1 MAEKPTPKER
11 QRVVKL
17 RQLIDY
23 HRYQYHVL
31 DQPEIADAAYDSLL
45 RELSALEERYPDL
58 VTPDSPTQRVGA
70 EPLKQFNKFT
80 HPQRMLSFNDAFNQ
94 LEMEE
99 WLDRMARVL
108 SETLPESGPARLSF
122 SEKKLGGFY
131 CELKID
137 GLAIELIYWSGLLVT
152 GATRG
157 DGLVGEEVTQ
167 NLKTIR
173 AIPLHLEI
181 GKLVPSESRDWKLE
195 ISEPL
200 VVRGEVF
207 INKKDFLRINQEQAV
222 LGQAVY
228 ANPRNL
234 AAGSVR
240 QLDPK
245 ITASRRLDSFIY
257 ALPTDLGQTTHEQEH
272 AILKQ
277 LGFKTNPHNR
287 FCKDLA
293 AVQEFR
299 DYWEREREKLPYE
312 IDGIVVTVNNNQV
325 WQKLGVVGRAPR
337 GGIAYKFA
345 PREATTQVEDIIV
358 GVGRTGVLTPVAILK
373 PVLIGGTMVAR
384 ATLHNEDEIER
395 LGLKIGDTVIV
406 GRAGDVIPDV
416 KRVLIE
422 LRTGKEK
429 KFHFPAR
436 CPACR
441 EPVER
446 FVGMAAYRCIN
457 RECPAI
463 KREAIYHLVAKGAFD
478 VDGLGPKI
486 IDQLMDSG
494 LIRDGADLFALGE
507 ADLLNLERF
516 AEKSAS
522 NTVKA
527 LAASK
532 TITLPRFIYALGIP
546 NVGEETANALA
557 EHFTNLDKLAQA
569 DVEELQKVG
578 DVGLVV
584 ARGIIEWF
592 TLPTH
597 QTLLVKFTKLGVKVL
612 PFSSSRVSNK
622 LVGKTF
628 VFTGTLEKF
637 SREQAE
643 ALVRRNGGGVSS
655 SVSRETSYV
664 VAGDESGSKY
674 EKAEKL
680 GVKIINE
687 EEFVGLVGSLV

>member
-1 MAEKPTPKER
+1 MMAIAETTAR
-11 QRVVKL
+11 QRATKL
-17 RQLIDY
+17 RELIDH

-45 RELSALEERYPDL
+45 RELASLEQLYPIL

-94 LEMEE
+94 AEMEE
-99 WLDRMARVL
+99 WLERMARVL
-108 SETLPESGPARLSF
+108 GEALPASGPVRQSF

-137 GLAIELIYWSGLLVT
+137 GLAIELIYRDGLLVT

-167 NLKTIR
+167 NLRTIG
-173 AIPLHLEI
+173 AIPLRVQNEKY
-181 GKLVPSESRDWKLE
+181 KLKND
-195 ISEPL
+195 L

-207 INKKDFLRINQEQAV
+207 INKKDFLRINQEQAAR
-222 LGQAVY
+222 GEAVY

-245 ITASRRLDSFIY
+245 VTAVRRLDSFAY
-257 ALPTDLGQTTHEQEH
+257 ALATDLGQALHEEEH
-272 AILKQ
+272 TLLKE

-287 FCKDLA
+287 FCKNLEE
-293 AVQEFR
+293 VQAFR
-299 DYWEREREKLPYE
+299 DHWEKAREKLPYE
-312 IDGIVVTVNNNQV
+312 IDGIVVMVNNNQT

-337 GGIAYKFA
+337 GGVAYKFA
-345 PREATTQVEDIIV
+345 PREATTQVEDVIV
-358 GVGRTGVLTPVAILK
+358 GVGRTGVLTPVAVLK
-373 PVLIGGTMVAR
+373 PVSIGGTVVAR
-384 ATLHNEDEIER
+384 ATLHNEDEIAR

-416 KRVLIE
+416 KRVLTE

-429 KFHFPAR
+429 AFHFPKR

-446 FVGMAAYRCIN
+446 SVGAAAYRCVN
-457 RECPAI
+457 KNCPAI
-463 KREAIYHLVAKGAFD
+463 KREAIYHLVGKGAFD
-478 VDGLGPKI
+478 IDGLGPKI

-494 LIRDGADLFALGE
+494 LIRDAADLFALTE
-507 ADLLNLERF
+507 NDLLNLERF

-522 NTVKA
+522 NTVAA
-527 LAASK
+527 LAAGKNIS
-532 TITLPRFIYALGIP
+532 LPRFIYALGIP
-546 NVGEETANALA
+546 NVGEQTANDLA
-557 EHFTNLDKLAQA
+557 EHFGDLDKLAEA
-569 DVEELQKVG
+569 NVEELQTIR
-578 DVGLVV
+578 DVGTVV
-584 ARGIIEWF
+584 AKSIVDWF
-592 TLPTH
+592 AASAH
-597 QTLLVKFTKLGVKVL
+597 QALLVKFKKLGIRIQ
-612 PFSSSRVSNK
+612 PFSSSRNSGK
-622 LVGKTF
+622 LAGKTF

-643 ALVRRNGGGVSS
+643 ALVRQNGGSVSS
-655 SVSRETSYV
+655 SVSKETSYV
-664 VAGDESGSKY
+664 VAGEEPGSKY
-674 EKAEKL
+674 AKAEKL
-680 GVKIINE
+680 GVEIVNE
-687 EEFVGLVGSLV
+687 TEFVSLLDSLV

>member
-45 RELSALEERYPDL
+45 RELLALEERYPGL
-58 VTPDSPTQRVGA
+58 VTPDSPSQRVGA

-80 HPQRMLSFNDAFNQ
+80 HSQRMLSFNDAFNQ
-94 LEMEE
+94 AEMEE
-99 WLDRMARVL
+99 CVDRMARVL
-108 SETLPESGPARLSF
+108 GETLLGSGPARLNF

-137 GLAIELIYWSGLLVT
+137 GLAIELIYRNGLLIT

-167 NLKTIR
+167 NLKTIS

-181 GKLVPSESRDWKLE
+181 RNSTREPDEQELE

-207 INKKDFLRINQEQAV
+207 INKKDFVRINQEQAV

-287 FCKDLA
+287 FCKDLEE
-293 AVQEFR
+293 VQAFR
-299 DYWEREREKLPYE
+299 DHWESERERLPYE
-312 IDGIVVTVNNNQV
+312 IDGIVVTVNNNQA
-325 WQKLGVVGRAPR
+325 WEKLGVVGRAPL

-429 KFHFPAR
+429 KFHF
-436 CPACR
+436 
-441 EPVER
+441 
-446 FVGMAAYRCIN
+446 
-457 RECPAI
+457 
-463 KREAIYHLVAKGAFD
+463 
-478 VDGLGPKI
+478 
-486 IDQLMDSG
+486 
-494 LIRDGADLFALGE
+494 
-507 ADLLNLERF
+507 
-516 AEKSAS
+516 
-522 NTVKA
+522 
-527 LAASK
+527 
-532 TITLPRFIYALGIP
+532 
-546 NVGEETANALA
+546 
-557 EHFTNLDKLAQA
+557 
-569 DVEELQKVG
+569 
-578 DVGLVV
+578 
-584 ARGIIEWF
+584 
-592 TLPTH
+592 
-597 QTLLVKFTKLGVKVL
+597 
-612 PFSSSRVSNK
+612 
-622 LVGKTF
+622 
-628 VFTGTLEKF
+628 
-637 SREQAE
+637 
-643 ALVRRNGGGVSS
+643 
-655 SVSRETSYV
+655 
-664 VAGDESGSKY
+664 
-674 EKAEKL
+674 
-680 GVKIINE
+680 
-687 EEFVGLVGSLV
+687 

>member
-167 NLKTIR
+167 NLKTIS
-173 AIPLHLEI
+173 AIPL
-181 GKLVPSESRDWKLE
+181 KLAPSPYTLN
-195 ISEPL
+195 PNL

-245 ITASRRLDSFIY
+245 ITASRRLDSF
-257 ALPTDLGQTTHEQEH
+257 
-272 AILKQ
+272 
-277 LGFKTNPHNR
+277 
-287 FCKDLA
+287 
-293 AVQEFR
+293 
-299 DYWEREREKLPYE
+299 
-312 IDGIVVTVNNNQV
+312 
-325 WQKLGVVGRAPR
+325 
-337 GGIAYKFA
+337 
-345 PREATTQVEDIIV
+345 
-358 GVGRTGVLTPVAILK
+358 
-373 PVLIGGTMVAR
+373 
-384 ATLHNEDEIER
+384 
-395 LGLKIGDTVIV
+395 
-406 GRAGDVIPDV
+406 
-416 KRVLIE
+416 
-422 LRTGKEK
+422 
-429 KFHFPAR
+429 
-436 CPACR
+436 
-441 EPVER
+441 
-446 FVGMAAYRCIN
+446 
-457 RECPAI
+457 
-463 KREAIYHLVAKGAFD
+463 
-478 VDGLGPKI
+478 
-486 IDQLMDSG
+486 
-494 LIRDGADLFALGE
+494 
-507 ADLLNLERF
+507 
-516 AEKSAS
+516 
-522 NTVKA
+522 
-527 LAASK
+527 
-532 TITLPRFIYALGIP
+532 
-546 NVGEETANALA
+546 
-557 EHFTNLDKLAQA
+557 
-569 DVEELQKVG
+569 
-578 DVGLVV
+578 
-584 ARGIIEWF
+584 
-592 TLPTH
+592 
-597 QTLLVKFTKLGVKVL
+597 
-612 PFSSSRVSNK
+612 
-622 LVGKTF
+622 
-628 VFTGTLEKF
+628 
-637 SREQAE
+637 
-643 ALVRRNGGGVSS
+643 
-655 SVSRETSYV
+655 
-664 VAGDESGSKY
+664 
-674 EKAEKL
+674 
-680 GVKIINE
+680 
-687 EEFVGLVGSLV
+687 

>member
-1 MAEKPTPKER
+1 MAEKPTAVAK
-11 QRVVKL
+11 QRVAKL
-17 RQLIDY
+17 RELIDH

-45 RELSALEERYPDL
+45 RELLALEERYPGL
-58 VTPDSPTQRVGA
+58 VTPDSPSQRVGA

-80 HPQRMLSFNDAFNQ
+80 HSQRMLSFNDAFNQ
-94 LEMEE
+94 AEMEE
-99 WLDRMARVL
+99 WVDRMARVL
-108 SETLPESGPARLSF
+108 GETLLGSGPARLNF

-137 GLAIELIYWSGLLVT
+137 GLAIELIYRNGLLIT

-167 NLKTIR
+167 NLKTIS

-181 GKLVPSESRDWKLE
+181 RNSTREPDEQELE

-207 INKKDFLRINQEQAV
+207 INKKDFVRINQEQAT
-222 LGQAVY
+222 LGEAVY

-257 ALPTDLGQTTHEQEH
+257 ALPTDLGQATHEQEH
-272 AILKQ
+272 DILKQ

-287 FCKDLA
+287 FCKNLEE
-293 AVQEFR
+293 VQTFR
-299 DYWEREREKLPYE
+299 DHWESERERLPYE
-312 IDGIVVTVNNNQV
+312 IDGIVVTVNNNQA
-325 WQKLGVVGRAPR
+325 WEKLGVVGRAPR

-345 PREATTQVEDIIV
+345 PREATTEVQDIIV
-358 GVGRTGVLTPVAILK
+358 GVGRTGVLTPVAVLK
-373 PVLIGGTMVAR
+373 PVSIGGTMVGR

-416 KRVLIE
+416 KRVLTE

-429 KFHFPAR
+429 NFRFPGR

-441 EPVER
+441 EPAER
-446 FVGMAAYRCIN
+446 SVGMAAYRCVN

-463 KREAIYHLVAKGAFD
+463 KREAVYHLVAKGAFD

-494 LIRDGADLFALGE
+494 LIRDAADLFALKE
-507 ADLLNLERF
+507 SDLLNLERF
-516 AEKSAS
+516 AEKSAG
-522 NTVKA
+522 NTIAA
-527 LAASK
+527 LATSK
-532 TITLPRFIYALGIP
+532 TVSLPRFIYALGIP

-557 EHFTNLDKLAQA
+557 EHFTSLDKLTLA
-569 DVEELQKVG
+569 DVEELQSIKDIG
-578 DVGLVV
+578 AVV
-584 ARGIIEWF
+584 AKSIIEWLA
-592 TLPTH
+592 LPAH
-597 QTLLVKFTKLGVKVL
+597 RALLAKFIKLGVNIL

-643 ALVRRNGGGVSS
+643 ALVRHNGGGISS
-655 SVSRETSYV
+655 SVGRETSYV
-664 VAGDESGSKY
+664 VAGADPGSKY
-674 EKAEKL
+674 NKAEKL
-680 GVKIINE
+680 GVKILNE
-687 EEFVGLVGSLV
+687 EEFVSLVGDLV